1 MRASVVPRVRW
12 VTVGAFA
19 LLFGIALAL
28 LRGEPVAASDQGVYL
43 SIASRMLD
51 GETLYAEV
59 SDPEDPLFFY
69 TYAAALWVG
78 GWRGPFLLDGIWLA
92 VAAVSI
98 ALVLRELRAP
108 TSAVVA
114 SFFVY
119 PLALTSAWFQP
130 GLSMLGGLA
139 LLPLPAWLWLRG
151 RFAASGALLG
161 TVMLLKL
168 PLAGIAAAAL
178 LAFVVLGTPEGSR
191 RSQLARGLLGLSVFL
206 ACAAAVLA
214 IRGELRAYLDMTAY
228 NVQYAKSGLEHL
240 GPVDRAR
247 WHLDV
252 AVSYF
257 QNAGRWHYPAAVLVL
272 GLFAIAAYLAWR
284 RGLNSRLLA
293 AAAALTVVATLG
305 TLALTAFWSHHL
317 QMLAYPAAL
326 IAATGITIVA
336 QRLGSVAGVVLAAA
350 CVAFAL
356 WSSVKHES
364 RIDISA
370 AWKTRPHAGG
380 AVALERA
387 RERLHAGDDHVSYF
401 VFGGNSENGHGA
413 FISDDFDL
421 ACRWFHI
428 YPGALTKYFDE
439 TVDCYER
446 NDPELIL
453 VSLGFFD
460 SRRSPP
466 EWAGF
471 VSGARRFL
479 DKQYEL
485 VETEHP
491 GFEVWAR
498 MPVSEG
504 V

>member
-1 MRASVVPRVRW
+1 MPLVRW
-12 VTVGAFA
+12 VGIGAFA
-19 LLFGIALAL
+19 LLFGFALAL
-28 LRGEPVAASDQGVYL
+28 LRGEPFVASDQGVYL

-59 SDPEDPLFFY
+59 SDPKDPLFFY

-92 VAAVSI
+92 VAAVTI
-98 ALVLRELRAP
+98 ALLLRELRAP
-108 TSAVVA
+108 TPAVVA
-114 SFFVY
+114 GFLVY
-119 PLALTSAWFQP
+119 PLVLTSAWFQP

-139 LLPLPAWLWLRG
+139 FLPLVAWLWLRG

-178 LAFVVLGTPEGSR
+178 LAFVVLGAPEGSR
-191 RSQLARGLLGLSVFL
+191 RSQLARGVLGLSLFL
-206 ACAAAVLA
+206 VCAGAILA
-214 IRGELRAYLDMTAY
+214 IRGELRGYLDMVAY
-228 NVQYAKSGLEHL
+228 NFQYARAGLEHL

-247 WHLDV
+247 YHLDIV
-252 AVSYF
+252 VNYF
-257 QNAGRWHYPAAVLVL
+257 QNAGRWQYPAALLVL
-272 GLFAIAAYLAWR
+272 GLFTVAAYLAWR
-284 RGLNSRLLA
+284 RGPNSRLLA

-326 IAATGITIVA
+326 IAATGITVVA
-336 QRLGSVAGVVLAAA
+336 MRFGSVAGAVLAAA

-356 WSSVKHES
+356 WSSVKHET
-364 RIDISA
+364 RIDIST
-370 AWKTRPHAGG
+370 AWTTRPHAGG

-387 RERLHAGDDHVSYF
+387 RERLHAADDHVSYF

-428 YPGALTKYFDE
+428 YPGALPKYFDE
-439 TVDCYER
+439 TVDCYQRE
-446 NDPELIL
+446 DPELIL

-466 EWAGF
+466 EWAEF

-479 DKQYEL
+479 DTRYEL

-498 MPVSEG
+498 KPVSEG
-504 V
+504 L